1 MQSKNQKVDPK
12 SKNRYSFAFKKDVIE
27 SVENGK
33 MSQNQASL
41 YYDVSRKS
49 ISQWLKKY
57 GTFDKKLRE
66 MGGKSPR
73 QEVADMRAKLQ
84 KSESENMVLKAV
96 LGMVGDEFGEEVLKK
111 YLPESLTKKLPRS
124 TKK

>member
-1 MQSKNQKVDPK
+1 MRIKNEKVGDK
-12 SKNRYSFAFKKDVIE
+12 SKYRYSFAFKKEVIE
-27 SVENGK
+27 CVENGK

-41 YYDVSRKS
+41 FYDVSRKS

-57 GTFDKKLRE
+57 GNFDKKLRE

-73 QEVADMRAKLQ
+73 QEVADMRAKLR
-84 KSESENMVLKAV
+84 KSESENSVLKAV
-96 LGMVGDEFGEEVLKK
+96 LGIVGEEFGDDVLKK
-111 YLPESLTKKLPRS
+111 YLPESLTKKLPKS

>member
-12 SKNRYSFAFKKDVIE
+12 SKSCYSFAFKKDVIE

-49 ISQWLKKY
+49 ISQWLNKY

-84 KSESENMVLKAV
+84 KSESENTV
-96 LGMVGDEFGEEVLKK
+96 
-111 YLPESLTKKLPRS
+111 
-124 TKK
+124 